1 MVAMEDVPPNDA
13 GLASGLLN
21 TTGQVGGAFGLA
33 VLATLAGTR
42 TVAMISGGADTVQA
56 LASGYHFAWFVSLGV
71 VAATLGVAAW
81 LLRLKPAMRMEMDAE
96 CEAAA

>member
-1 MVAMEDVPPNDA
+1 
-13 GLASGLLN
+13 
-21 TTGQVGGAFGLA
+21 
-33 VLATLAGTR
+33 
-42 TVAMISGGADTVQA
+42 MIRGGADTVQA

-81 LLRLKPAMRMEMDAE
+81 LLRSKPAMRMEMDAE